1 LLRYNEI
8 FAKNEAIKFGKEGR
22 MKSVLRIGILGAV
35 LAVLFAGTA
44 LAEDATKEQYIPSG
58 CKIEKTTICTI
69 EIWLERKHKKNNR
82 EIRKM
87 LKGES
92 IKVIRNTIQYWPPR
106 GGHPPTNIAIGRS
119 LTAKDARWVID
130 LALRLNDNID
140 GLIFQRLNPPNYV
153 AIGTSAWDDKS
164 ETKITPEQLAQ
175 LRDPKLT
182 TKEFHALYVKLTSE
196 CGVADSFY

>member
-1 LLRYNEI
+1 MTHSQT
-8 FAKNEAIKFGKEGR
+8 IKPSRFERKDAP
-22 MKSVLRIGILGAV
+22 MKSVLRIGILGVA
-35 LAVLFAGTA
+35 LAVGFAGTA
-44 LAEDATKEQYIPSG
+44 LAGDVAAKDYVPSG

-82 EIRKM
+82 QLRKM
-87 LKGES
+87 LKSES

-119 LTAKDARWVID
+119 LTAEDARWVID
-130 LALRLNDNID
+130 LALRLNDNIN

-164 ETKITPEQLAQ
+164 ETPITPEQLAQ

-182 TKEFHALYVKLTSE
+182 TKEFHALYVKLTNE
-196 CGVADSFY
+196 AGVAEAFY

>member
-1 LLRYNEI
+1 MLRYNEI

-92 IKVIRNTIQYWPPR
+92 IKMIRNTIQYWPPR

-119 LTAKDARWVID
+119 LTAEDARWVID
-130 LALRLNDNID
+130 LALKLNDNIN

-164 ETKITPEQLAQ
+164 ETPITPEQLAQ

-182 TKEFHALYVKLTSE
+182 TQEFHALYIKLTGE
-196 CGVADSFY
+196 MGVADAFY

>member
-1 LLRYNEI
+1 
-8 FAKNEAIKFGKEGR
+8 
-22 MKSVLRIGILGAV
+22 MKLVLRIGILGVV
-35 LAVLFAGTA
+35 LAAFFTGTA
-44 LAEDATKEQYIPSG
+44 LAGKAATKDYIPSG

-82 EIRKM
+82 ELRKM

-119 LTAKDARWVID
+119 LTAEDARWVID
-130 LALRLNDNID
+130 LALQLNDNIN

-164 ETKITPEQLAQ
+164 ETPITPEQLAQ

-182 TKEFHALYVKLTSE
+182 TKEFHALYVKLTGE
-196 CGVADSFY
+196 MGVAEAFY

>member
-1 LLRYNEI
+1 
-8 FAKNEAIKFGKEGR
+8 
-22 MKSVLRIGILGAV
+22 MKSVLRIGILGSV

-69 EIWLERKHKKNNR
+69 EIWLERKHKKSNR
-82 EIRKM
+82 ELRKM

-119 LTAKDARWVID
+119 LTAEDARWVID

-140 GLIFQRLNPPNYV
+140 GLIFSAAESAVLCRHWHLRL
-153 AIGTSAWDDKS
+153 G
-164 ETKITPEQLAQ
+164 
-175 LRDPKLT
+175 
-182 TKEFHALYVKLTSE
+182 
-196 CGVADSFY
+196 

>member
-1 LLRYNEI
+1 
-8 FAKNEAIKFGKEGR
+8 
-22 MKSVLRIGILGAV
+22 MKSVLRIGVLGVV
-35 LAVLFAGTA
+35 LALGFSGTA
-44 LAEDATKEQYIPSG
+44 LAGEAVAKDYIPSG
-58 CKIEKTTICTI
+58 CQIEKTTICTI

-87 LKGES
+87 LKSES

-119 LTAKDARWVID
+119 LTAEDARWVID
-130 LALRLNDNID
+130 LAIKLNDNIN

-164 ETKITPEQLAQ
+164 ETPITPEQLAQ

-182 TKEFHALYVKLTSE
+182 TKEFHALYVKLTGE
-196 CGVADSFY
+196 MGVAETFY

>member
-1 LLRYNEI
+1 
-8 FAKNEAIKFGKEGR
+8 
-22 MKSVLRIGILGAV
+22 MKSVLRITILGAV

-44 LAEDATKEQYIPSG
+44 LAGDAAQKNYVPSG

-82 EIRKM
+82 DIRKM

-106 GGHPPTNIAIGRS
+106 GGHPPTNIAIGWK
-119 LTAKDARWVID
+119 LTAEDARWVIN
-130 LALRLNDNID
+130 LALELNDNIT
-140 GLIFQRLNPPNYV
+140 GLIFQRLNPPHYV

-164 ETKITPEQLAQ
+164 ETPITPEQLAQ

-182 TKEFHALYVKLTSE
+182 TKEFHALYIKLTGE
-196 CGVADSFY
+196 MGVAETFY

>member
-1 LLRYNEI
+1 
-8 FAKNEAIKFGKEGR
+8 
-22 MKSVLRIGILGAV
+22 MKSGLGIGILGAA
-35 LAVLFAGTA
+35 LALLLAGTA
-44 LAEDATKEQYIPSG
+44 VAGDAAQKDYVPSG

-82 EIRKM
+82 KIRKM

-92 IKVIRNTIQYWPPR
+92 IKVISGTIQYWPPR

-119 LTAKDARWVID
+119 LTAEDARWVID

-140 GLIFQRLNPPNYV
+140 GLIFQKLNPPHYV

-164 ETKITPEQLAQ
+164 ETPITPEQLAQ

-182 TKEFHALYVKLTSE
+182 TEEFHALYVKLTDEISKAE
-196 CGVADSFY
+196 NFY

>member
-1 LLRYNEI
+1 
-8 FAKNEAIKFGKEGR
+8 
-22 MKSVLRIGILGAV
+22 MKSALRIGIFGAM
-35 LAVLFAGTA
+35 LAVGFTGAA
-44 LAEDATKEQYIPSG
+44 LAGDAAAKDYIPSG

-69 EIWLERKHKKNNR
+69 EIWLERKHKKYNR
-82 EIRKM
+82 DIREM

-119 LTAKDARWVID
+119 LTAEDARWVIR
-130 LALRLNDNID
+130 LALDLNDNIN

-164 ETKITPEQLAQ
+164 ETPITPDQLAQ

-182 TKEFHALYVKLTSE
+182 TKEFHALYVKLTNE
-196 CGVADSFY
+196 AGVVEAFY

>member
-1 LLRYNEI
+1 
-8 FAKNEAIKFGKEGR
+8 
-22 MKSVLRIGILGAV
+22 MKSALRIGILGV
-35 LAVLFAGTA
+35 TLAVLFAGTV
-44 LAEDATKEQYIPSG
+44 LARDVAKKNHVPSG

-82 EIRKM
+82 ELRKM

-119 LTAKDARWVID
+119 LTAEDARWVID
-130 LALRLNDNID
+130 LALRLNDNIN
-140 GLIFQRLNPPNYV
+140 GLIFQRLNPTNYV

-164 ETKITPEQLAQ
+164 ETPITSEQLAQ

-182 TKEFHALYVKLTSE
+182 TEQFHAMYVKLTGE
-196 CGVADSFY
+196 MKVAEAFY

>member
-1 LLRYNEI
+1 
-8 FAKNEAIKFGKEGR
+8 
-22 MKSVLRIGILGAV
+22 MKSDLRIGILGAA

-44 LAEDATKEQYIPSG
+44 VAGDTAQKDYVPSG

-69 EIWLERKHKKNNR
+69 EMWLERKHKKNNR

-119 LTAKDARWVID
+119 LSAEDARWVID
-130 LALRLNDNID
+130 LALRLNDKIN
-140 GLIFQRLNPPNYV
+140 GLIFQKLNPPHYV
-153 AIGTSAWDDKS
+153 AIGTSAWDDNS
-164 ETKITPEQLAQ
+164 ETPITPEQLVQ

-182 TKEFHALYVKLTSE
+182 TEQFHALYVKLTDE
-196 CGVADSFY
+196 VNKAENFY

>member
-1 LLRYNEI
+1 
-8 FAKNEAIKFGKEGR
+8 
-22 MKSVLRIGILGAV
+22 MKSGLGIGILGAALV
-35 LAVLFAGTA
+35 LLLAGTA
-44 LAEDATKEQYIPSG
+44 VAGDAAQKDYVPSG

-92 IKVIRNTIQYWPPR
+92 IKVISGTIQYWPPR

-119 LTAKDARWVID
+119 LTAEDARWVID
-130 LALRLNDNID
+130 LALRLNDKIN
-140 GLIFQRLNPPNYV
+140 GLIFQKLNPAHYV

-182 TKEFHALYVKLTSE
+182 TEQFHALYVKLTDEINIS
-196 CGVADSFY
+196 DSFY

>member
-1 LLRYNEI
+1 
-8 FAKNEAIKFGKEGR
+8 
-22 MKSVLRIGILGAV
+22 MKSALRIGILGAL
-35 LAVLFAGTA
+35 LAVGFAGTA
-44 LAEDATKEQYIPSG
+44 LAGDAAAKDYIPSG
-58 CKIEKTTICTI
+58 CQIEKTTICTI
-69 EIWLERKHKKNNR
+69 EIWLERKHKKYNR
-82 EIRKM
+82 ELREM

-119 LTAKDARWVID
+119 LTAEDARWVIK
-130 LALRLNDNID
+130 LALDLNDNIN

-164 ETKITPEQLAQ
+164 ETPITPEQLAQ

-182 TKEFHALYVKLTSE
+182 TIEFHALYVKLTNE
-196 CGVADSFY
+196 AGVAEAFY

>member
-1 LLRYNEI
+1 
-8 FAKNEAIKFGKEGR
+8 
-22 MKSVLRIGILGAV
+22 MKSVLRIGILGVV
-35 LAVLFAGTA
+35 LAAFFTGTA
-44 LAEDATKEQYIPSG
+44 LAGDAAVKDYIPSG

-82 EIRKM
+82 ELRKM

-119 LTAKDARWVID
+119 LTAEDARWVID
-130 LALRLNDNID
+130 LALRLNDNIN

-164 ETKITPEQLAQ
+164 ETPITPEQLAQ

-182 TKEFHALYVKLTSE
+182 TKEFHALYVKLTGE
-196 CGVADSFY
+196 MGVAEAFY

>member
-1 LLRYNEI
+1 
-8 FAKNEAIKFGKEGR
+8 
-22 MKSVLRIGILGAV
+22 MKSVLRIGVLGVV
-35 LAVLFAGTA
+35 LALGFTGTA
-44 LAEDATKEQYIPSG
+44 LAGEAVAKDYIPSG
-58 CKIEKTTICTI
+58 CQIEKTTICTI

-87 LKGES
+87 LKSES

-119 LTAKDARWVID
+119 LTAEDARWVID
-130 LALRLNDNID
+130 LALKLNDNIN

-164 ETKITPEQLAQ
+164 ETPITPEQLAQ

-182 TKEFHALYVKLTSE
+182 TKEFHALYVKLTGE
-196 CGVADSFY
+196 MGVADAFY